1 MGKGKE
7 GYPMW
12 FGIMDCLVIVSKVYA
27 NFYGRI
33 LEKVYAYFTKEQHC
47 NQSEKKKKSGCKNKG
62 AKLQIAIGNNVEKNN
77 K

>member
-27 NFYGRI
+27 NFYGRK

-47 NQSEKKKKSGCKNKG
+47 NQSEKKSGW
-62 AKLQIAIGNNVEKNN
+62 
-77 K
+77 